1 MPNFDQFERLTR
13 RALSIHESPV
23 QPYAAEMSRL
33 PQDELPNFARNLSNQ
48 EIIGWLTRA
57 REALVS
63 MFPKGERFF
72 TSENNS
78 LGKDLVAQPSM
89 VEIELKSPDG
99 KTDANVGVKQIAWC
113 FDDQA
118 DDTLKSIMIG
128 NMNQRISKW
137 RKLAPELRDGE
148 MSKSKELQRQELL
161 RYFSQRVTVGEPA
174 PPRLAHFAWAVSVG
188 FTKSDEVIRT
198 FGTTATKPPLL
209 LCADLELGLKTYEQ
223 SFIRTEKVIVEKL
236 SSEPA
241 TSRVQLLLRGRESGQ
256 TCLIYPHYKNSFHEG
271 DLTIPAKFWVKT
283 PCFHIWIG
291 R

>member
-1 MPNFDQFERLTR
+1 
-13 RALSIHESPV
+13 
-23 QPYAAEMSRL
+23 MSRL

-118 DDTLKSIMIG
+118 DDILKSIMIG

-209 LCADLELGLKTYEQ
+209 LCANLELGLKTYEQ